1 MTRRP
6 SRWLPRGIRLRTT
19 VAATIVVAIALLG
32 ASTALVVLQ
41 RQQLI
46 AGLTEV
52 AAQQAD
58 VVAQEIEE
66 AGVHALS
73 VTELGAAVG
82 DASLLQILDSN
93 GGVILATDDDYD
105 KHPITDR
112 TPAAGGTLEY
122 TVDSLP
128 DHGVPF
134 VVVVS
139 SVETDEDG
147 VVRVVTAQS
156 LESVQDATRVLVTLL
171 GIGIPLVI
179 AVVAVTSWA
188 VVGRAL
194 APVEAIRRRV
204 ADVSTADQ
212 DARVPVPDSHDEI
225 ALLAETMN
233 SMLSRLQAAAQA
245 QHRFVADAS
254 HELRTPLATIRT
266 TTELVT
272 LHPDAMDSDRA
283 NELVLIETRRLERLV
298 SDLLLLARSDERG
311 LIMHS
316 EDVDLDDIVT
326 GEISRLRDD
335 RTVNV
340 KVDVISVKVHG
351 DAQHLLRAVR
361 NLLDN
366 AARYATTVTVRLTTA
381 NGQACLDVIDDGPGI
396 PEAEWERVFERFV
409 RLDDSRERGT
419 GGTGLGL
426 AITRQIALA
435 HGGDVTIIPPEHNS
449 GVRVRLT
456 LPILQDGNEPRPPA
470 SRSISWGKHRPT
482 HSEPGTGVAALRP
495 RDSTSPDPEGQP
507 PSAARR

>member
-1 MTRRP
+1 MTRRRT
-6 SRWLPRGIRLRTT
+6 RWLPRGIRLRTT
-19 VAATIVVAIALLG
+19 LAATIVVAMALLG
-32 ASTALVVLQ
+32 ASAALVVLQ

-46 AGLTEV
+46 DGLTEV

-58 VVAQEIEE
+58 VIAQEIEE
-66 AGVHALS
+66 EGVDAGS
-73 VTELGAAVG
+73 VTALEAAVG
-82 DASLLQILDSN
+82 DAALLQILDSN
-93 GGVILATDDDYD
+93 GTVILATDDDYD
-105 KHPITDR
+105 THPVTDR
-112 TPAAGGTLEY
+112 TPAAGETLEY

-128 DHGVPF
+128 DDAEPF
-134 VVVVS
+134 VIVVS

-171 GIGIPLVI
+171 GIGVPLVI
-179 AVVAVTSWA
+179 AVVAVTSYA

-204 ADVSTADQ
+204 AAVSRADQ
-212 DARVPVPDSHDEI
+212 DARVPVPESQDEI

-233 SMLSRLQAAAQA
+233 SMLARLQAAAQA

-254 HELRTPLATIRT
+254 HELRTPLSTIRT
-266 TTELVT
+266 TTELAT
-272 LHPDAMDSDRA
+272 LHPEAMDRDRA
-283 NELVLIETRRLERLV
+283 TELVLTETRRLERLV

-326 GEISRLRDD
+326 GEISRLRADGI
-335 RTVNV
+335 VEV
-340 KVDVISVKVHG
+340 AVHVVSVKVHG

-361 NLLDN
+361 NLMDN
-366 AARYATTVTVRLTTA
+366 AARYATTTVTVRLTTIDGTA
-381 NGQACLDVIDDGPGI
+381 TLDVIDDGPGI
-396 PEAEWERVFERFV
+396 PVSEWERVFERFV

-435 HGGDVTIIPPEHNS
+435 HGGNVHVMKPEHVT
-449 GVRVRLT
+449 GTQLRLT
-456 LPILQDGNEPRPPA
+456 LPL
-470 SRSISWGKHRPT
+470 
-482 HSEPGTGVAALRP
+482 
-495 RDSTSPDPEGQP
+495 
-507 PSAARR
+507 PSAAETDSQHSTPDATISPRTHRLGHGQSTSHLMS

>member
-1 MTRRP
+1 MRRP
-6 SRWLPRGIRLRTT
+6 RTRWLPRGIRLRTT

-32 ASTALVVLQ
+32 ASASLVVLQ

-46 AGLTEV
+46 DGLAEV

-58 VVAQEIEE
+58 VIAQEIEE
-66 AGVHALS
+66 AGIDAITIGTLE
-73 VTELGAAVG
+73 TAVG
-82 DASLLQILDSN
+82 DASLVQILDSN
-93 GGVILATDDDYD
+93 GSVILATDDDYD
-105 KHPITDR
+105 EHPVTDR
-112 TPAAGGTLEY
+112 IPAAGETIEY

-128 DHGVPF
+128 GNNEPF
-134 VVVVS
+134 VLVVS

-147 VVRVVTAQS
+147 AVRVVTAQS
-156 LESVQDATRVLVTLL
+156 LESVGDATRVLVTLL

-179 AVVAVTSWA
+179 AVVAVTSYA
-188 VVGRAL
+188 IVGRAL

-212 DARVPVPDSHDEI
+212 DARVPVPDSQDEI

-233 SMLSRLQAAAQA
+233 SMLTRLQAAAQA

-266 TTELVT
+266 TTELST
-272 LHPDAMDSDRA
+272 LHPEAMDRDRA
-283 NELVLIETRRLERLV
+283 TELVLTETRRLERLV

-326 GEISRLRDD
+326 GEIARLRNDSSV
-335 RTVNV
+335 RVM
-340 KVDVISVKVHG
+340 VDVVSVKVHG

-361 NLLDN
+361 NLMDN
-366 AARYATTVTVRLTTA
+366 ASRFATTTVSVRLVA
-381 NGQACLDVIDDGPGI
+381 DDGVACLDVIDDGPGI
-396 PEAEWERVFERFV
+396 PETEWERVFERFV

-435 HGGDVTIIPPEHNS
+435 HGGEVHVMEPAH
-449 GVRVRLT
+449 GGGARLRLT
-456 LPILQDGNEPRPPA
+456 LPLPR
-470 SRSISWGKHRPT
+470 
-482 HSEPGTGVAALRP
+482 
-495 RDSTSPDPEGQP
+495 
-507 PSAARR
+507 